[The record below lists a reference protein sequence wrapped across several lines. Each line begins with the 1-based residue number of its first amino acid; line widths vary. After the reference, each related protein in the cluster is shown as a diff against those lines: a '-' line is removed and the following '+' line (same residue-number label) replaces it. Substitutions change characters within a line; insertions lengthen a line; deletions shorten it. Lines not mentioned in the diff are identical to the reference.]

1 MLKRF
6 GIALC
11 MLCVSQMMFSSVK
24 YCAYIVKEDSIPVY
38 RYKYWHVPTGQ
49 YLMRG
54 DTIILAEE
62 MKNSPRKP
70 SYAYRFSTPNNMKN
84 GVVVVDYN
92 FGFPKEKSNKKEE
105 EPESVKEDRRK
116 RDERSGIKAR
126 AVVFA
131 DSAWVCERK
140 KGKEIRVGKVFKGD
154 TIALKEYPWSKGSSD
169 KSVLYGKYKNAYVRL
184 CAFDSIRFPYNKPFL
199 VKARMSATV
208 DPPYYDKSKKK
219 YKIRVGKKFYI
230 TEKSLTDFG
239 KAEVVGPD
247 GSIDGSIRKCRVQVM
262 GLPTLFGK
270 IAVTILI
277 LAVWLVLIAAGIAIS
292 EFGFFTCLSIL
303 GVPLALFFIFDGRDV
318 LWFCDMD
325 ELGIGW
331 SLLCFAITLFIFTTF
346 VYVTKRCIVS
356 IFGGNGFL
364 NAILA
369 LVLVAI
375 GLVTIL
381 LTLHFM
387 LEVAPVYCFISLIG
401 LIPGNMV
408 PATTDSLINSNGE
421 RINGHEEGNKFY
433 GTDGKVYE
441 KEFGS
446 HGDYIER

>member
-1 MLKRF
+1 M
-6 GIALC
+6 
-11 MLCVSQMMFSSVK
+11 
-24 YCAYIVKEDSIPVY
+24 
-38 RYKYWHVPTGQ
+38 
-49 YLMRG
+49 
-54 DTIILAEE
+54 
-62 MKNSPRKP
+62 
-70 SYAYRFSTPNNMKN
+70 
-84 GVVVVDYN
+84 
-92 FGFPKEKSNKKEE
+92 
-105 EPESVKEDRRK
+105 
-116 RDERSGIKAR
+116 
-126 AVVFA
+126 
-131 DSAWVCERK
+131 
-140 KGKEIRVGKVFKGD
+140 
-154 TIALKEYPWSKGSSD
+154 
-169 KSVLYGKYKNAYVRL
+169 
-184 CAFDSIRFPYNKPFL
+184 
-199 VKARMSATV
+199 
-208 DPPYYDKSKKK
+208 
-219 YKIRVGKKFYI
+219 
-230 TEKSLTDFG
+230 
-239 KAEVVGPD
+239 VGPD
-247 GSIDGSIRKCRVQVM
+247 GSIVGSIRKCRVQVM

-270 IAVTILI
+270 ITVTILI
-277 LAVWLVLIAAGIAIS
+277 LAVWLVLIAVGIAIS

-303 GVPLALFFIFDGRDV
+303 GVPVALFFIFDGRDV